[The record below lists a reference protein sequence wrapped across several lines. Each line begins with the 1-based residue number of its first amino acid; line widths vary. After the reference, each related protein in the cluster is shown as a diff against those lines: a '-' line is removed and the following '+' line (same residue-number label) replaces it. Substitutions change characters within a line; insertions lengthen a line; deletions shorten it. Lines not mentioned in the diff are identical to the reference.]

1 MNFFN
6 VKDYLTNL
14 FFHLILKLNLR
25 TKHEY
30 RNILP
35 MFYLMLLTLV
45 VFLFSTS
52 IRLKEIYL
60 NKSVVGEEHRHP
72 PFDQGTRILKNAQRN
87 LANLFEFPIL
97 FYAVCICI
105 YVTGNVDDYFVT
117 LAYWFFYLR
126 VVHSIY
132 HIFLNQLIVNG
143 GYPVRSFIWIPATA
157 TLVWMWVR
165 FISVI

>member
-1 MNFFN
+1 MNTEIF
-6 VKDYLTNL
+6 
-14 FFHLILKLNLR
+14 
-25 TKHEY
+25 
-30 RNILP
+30 LP
-35 MFYLMLLTLV
+35 MFYLMLLTVV

-72 PFDQGTRILKNAQRN
+72 PFDQGSRILKNAQRN

>member
-1 MNFFN
+1 MNTEIF
-6 VKDYLTNL
+6 
-14 FFHLILKLNLR
+14 
-25 TKHEY
+25 
-30 RNILP
+30 LP
-35 MFYLMLLTLV
+35 IFYLMLLTVV

-60 NKSVVGEEHRHP
+60 NKSVVGEEHRHA

-97 FYAVCICI
+97 FYAMCICI
-105 YVTGNVDDYFVT
+105 YITGNVDDYFVT

-126 VVHSIY
+126 VAHSIY
-132 HIFLNQLIVNG
+132 HIFLYQLIVNG
-143 GYPVRSFIWIPATA
+143 GFPVRSFIWIPATV
-157 TLVWMWVR
+157 TLVWKWGR

>member
-1 MNFFN
+1 MNTEIF
-6 VKDYLTNL
+6 
-14 FFHLILKLNLR
+14 
-25 TKHEY
+25 
-30 RNILP
+30 LP
-35 MFYLMLLTLV
+35 MFYLMLLTVV

-72 PFDQGTRILKNAQRN
+72 PFDQGSRILKNAQRN

-165 FISVI
+165 FIPVI

>member
-1 MNFFN
+1 MNTEIF
-6 VKDYLTNL
+6 
-14 FFHLILKLNLR
+14 
-25 TKHEY
+25 
-30 RNILP
+30 LP
-35 MFYLMLLTLV
+35 MFYLMLLTV
-45 VFLFSTS
+45 VAFLFSTS

-60 NKSVVGEEHRHP
+60 SKSVVGEEHRHP
-72 PFDQGTRILKNAQRN
+72 PFDQGSRILKNAQRN

-143 GYPVRSFIWIPATA
+143 GYPVCSFIWIPATA

>member
-1 MNFFN
+1 MNTEIF
-6 VKDYLTNL
+6 
-14 FFHLILKLNLR
+14 
-25 TKHEY
+25 
-30 RNILP
+30 LP
-35 MFYLMLLTLV
+35 MFYLMLLTVV

-72 PFDQGTRILKNAQRN
+72 PFDQGSRILKNAQSN
-87 LANLFEFPIL
+87 LANLFEFPIV

-105 YVTGNVDDYFVT
+105 YVTGNVDYYFVT

-126 VVHSIY
+126 VAHSIY
-132 HIFLNQLIVNG
+132 HIFINQLIVNG

>member
-1 MNFFN
+1 MNTEIF
-6 VKDYLTNL
+6 
-14 FFHLILKLNLR
+14 
-25 TKHEY
+25 
-30 RNILP
+30 LP
-35 MFYLMLLTLV
+35 MFYLMLLTVV

-60 NKSVVGEEHRHP
+60 NKSVIGEEHRHP

-97 FYAVCICI
+97 FYAMCICI
-105 YVTGNVDDYFVT
+105 YITGNVDDYFVT

-132 HIFLNQLIVNG
+132 HTFINQLIVNG

>member
-1 MNFFN
+1 M
-6 VKDYLTNL
+6 
-14 FFHLILKLNLR
+14 
-25 TKHEY
+25 TKE
-30 RNILP
+30 IFLP
-35 MFYLMLLTLV
+35 MFYLMLLTVV

-72 PFDQGTRILKNAQRN
+72 LFDQGTRILKNAQRN

-126 VVHSIY
+126 FVHSIY

>member
-1 MNFFN
+1 MNSEIF
-6 VKDYLTNL
+6 
-14 FFHLILKLNLR
+14 
-25 TKHEY
+25 
-30 RNILP
+30 LP
-35 MFYLMLLTLV
+35 MFYLILLTVV
-45 VFLFSTS
+45 VFLFSTT

-60 NKSVVGEEHRHP
+60 IKSVVGEEHRHP
-72 PFDQGTRILKNAQRN
+72 PFDQGSRVLKNAQRN
-87 LANLFEFPIL
+87 LANMFEFPIL

-117 LAYWFFYLR
+117 LAYWFLYLR
-126 VVHSIY
+126 VAHSIY
-132 HIFLNQLIVNG
+132 HIFINQLIVNG